1 MQRTDKRYANTR
13 EMVFILLLVGFLG
26 CIGAGAYGFWKLTGP
41 GLSQIHPVLPRVI
54 GFLLTAAFFVITLGI
69 MLFLNIIL
77 FGRNTLFFN
86 PIRMLLSRYLFPVIV
101 VLGRVFRIPE
111 DMMQCSFIDINNRL
125 VRIKGVSVR
134 PEKLMILL
142 PQCLQNDDCDFR
154 ITKDMRS
161 CRRCGRCQIAE
172 IVPLLEQNGIAG
184 WVATGGTLARKHVTD
199 FRPDAIIAVACP
211 RDLSSGIIDCLPIPV
226 YGILNQRP
234 EGPCVNT
241 LVDMDEVRWAIRHL
255 VLPGSLDG
263 KKGVASQPE

>member
-1 MQRTDKRYANTR
+1 MI
-13 EMVFILLLVGFLG
+13 FILLLVGFWV
-26 CIGAGAYGFWKLTGP
+26 CVGAGAYGLWRLTGP
-41 GLSQIHPVLPRVI
+41 GLSQIHSVLPRVI
-54 GFLLTAAFFVITLGI
+54 GFVLAAVLFLIALGI

-77 FGRNTLFFN
+77 FGRNTLFFT
-86 PIRMLLSRYLFPVIV
+86 PIRMLLSRYLFPLIMVT
-101 VLGRVFRIPE
+101 GRVFRIPE
-111 DMMQCSFIDINNRL
+111 EMMQCSFIDINNRL

-142 PQCLQNDDCDFR
+142 PQCLQNDDCAFR

-172 IVPLLEQNGIAG
+172 IVPLLEQHGIAG

-241 LVDMDEVRWAIRHL
+241 LVDMDEVRWAIRHF
-255 VLPGSLDG
+255 VLSGSFDEI
-263 KKGVASQPE
+263 KGGASQPE